1 MSAPFQ
7 NVLVAVALW
16 QAAELLPQRVVT
28 GSEMAVAGLVS
39 GLCWG
44 LLARLGA
51 NAVAEVVGAVLSAA
65 ALAAFVGSAWS
76 GNECLG
82 VEARVGLYA
91 VVATVVGT
99 AAVAALV
106 AMTQWATLRR
116 ASLGSYAL
124 AIVGLV
130 ELAQF
135 AVAPTGEVL
144 DAVPWWAW
152 PIGVTGFCAVAFLTA
167 VNPRAATSLVGA
179 MVALSIPTFW
189 FGLVGIYVFSL
200 ELGWLPAG
208 NMYTIGDGSAL
219 DYLHEHAN
227 ALAGLPV
234 WLFSSGP
241 IGKMGASDEEPV
253 DLVQLREDIRT
264 EGDIVFGGKL
274 DRHRLQLAEKA
285 VVVAL
290 RSPDGDFRDWDAIA
304 EWSHAIAAALLA
316 GAHR

>member
-1 MSAPFQ
+1 MVLLVAGSIIVASLVVPGHPAIGLIGLFGGFFVIASLLFKRPLGRPPKSASRRISGYATVDSVSAPFQ

-179 MVALSIPTFW
+179 MVAL
-189 FGLVGIYVFSL
+189 
-200 ELGWLPAG
+200 
-208 NMYTIGDGSAL
+208 
-219 DYLHEHAN
+219 
-227 ALAGLPV
+227 
-234 WLFSSGP
+234 
-241 IGKMGASDEEPV
+241 
-253 DLVQLREDIRT
+253 
-264 EGDIVFGGKL
+264 
-274 DRHRLQLAEKA
+274 
-285 VVVAL
+285 
-290 RSPDGDFRDWDAIA
+290 
-304 EWSHAIAAALLA
+304 AALYLVAYDLGLSGSGGTCTSLSDAAWVIVPFVVTATLAA
-316 GAHR
+316 GADG